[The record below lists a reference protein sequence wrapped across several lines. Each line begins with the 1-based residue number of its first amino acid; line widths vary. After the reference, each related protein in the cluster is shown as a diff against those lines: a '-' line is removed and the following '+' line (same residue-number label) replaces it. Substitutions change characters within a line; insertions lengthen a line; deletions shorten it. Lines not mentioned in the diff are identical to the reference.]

1 MVHSALGELVG
12 DRVHALSI
20 RARAPGE

>member
-12 DRVHALSI
+12 GRVHALSI
-20 RARAPGE
+20 RASAPGE